1 MLLQKINKRQGI
13 FNNILRSGDME
24 KLHSLKFD
32 YLQENQRW
40 RIAPRHKDKEFG
52 RIGWTWFWVLGISI
66 VVYMAIYILRSR
78 V

>member
-13 FNNILRSGDME
+13 FNNILRSGDMG

-32 YLQENQRW
+32 YLQEDQRW
-40 RIAPRHKDKEFG
+40 RIAPRHKEFG
-52 RIGWTWFWVLGISI
+52 RIGWTWILVLGISF